1 MKSLSRVTQN
11 IKPSVTKEI
20 TTSTQSLGLIKAAGK
35 QTGLVKS
42 AIPLIDHSG
51 GVDSAKAQADLMM
64 SLMLEKKPK
73 KCYASRCKAV
83 GLMDNGD
90 IRYVRSY
97 SWVTPECTAEEEDI
111 IEQNLLPC
119 PKETI
124 IDLITRYLEV
134 HKKHIIEGQSKRLIL
149 YADMANLLYGIPEYA
164 LTLGI
169 IDVLKDKNIVFFPVV
184 GQVSDAAEKYLKDWP
199 EDTSSGE
206 EPLR

>member
-1 MKSLSRVTQN
+1 
-11 IKPSVTKEI
+11 
-20 TTSTQSLGLIKAAGK
+20 
-35 QTGLVKS
+35 
-42 AIPLIDHSG
+42 
-51 GVDSAKAQADLMM
+51 
-64 SLMLEKKPK
+64 
-73 KCYASRCKAV
+73 
-83 GLMDNGD
+83 MDNGD